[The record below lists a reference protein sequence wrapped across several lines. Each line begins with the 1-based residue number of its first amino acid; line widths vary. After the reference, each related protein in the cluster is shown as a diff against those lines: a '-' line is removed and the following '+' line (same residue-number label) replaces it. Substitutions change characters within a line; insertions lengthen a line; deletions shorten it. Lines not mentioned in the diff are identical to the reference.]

1 MLRSNVGMQFQQ
13 VSSYGGG
20 QSARPISGGMSSRAV
35 DDPRIVGMG
44 SVEPAT
50 TVKDRTLGYGGGRPE
65 VPLPPDASSTLFVEG
80 LPSNCTRREVARIL
94 L

>member
-1 MLRSNVGMQFQQ
+1 MG
-13 VSSYGGG
+13 
-20 QSARPISGGMSSRAV
+20 I
-35 DDPRIVGMG
+35 G
-44 SVEPAT
+44 SVEPGT
-50 TVKDRTLGYGGGRPE
+50 TVKDRTLGFGGGRPE